1 MAVKNEKHHKAG
13 QTFMQGVLAALPEEK
28 RAAAVALFQGEEV
41 DTALEFAGEG
51 SMLRAD
57 YSRGQNEMGAKETE
71 IENHWSKLNSWYAGK
86 KAGLD
91 EVDALRAKVTELQ
104 AGHGTGNG
112 DGDLPPGAGDLSG
125 GKPAAKMTKD
135 ELLQTIGLDPSK
147 IVTADQLTEVV
158 GNIERG
164 MLSFYQQAN
173 PISIEH
179 YNTFGEVLD
188 VEAVFKHP
196 QVQTIGFKAAY
207 LDTHKDKFEAKAVKE
222 AEAHDKEVAD
232 KAVAEHIKENVGN
245 QGFPIPGRS
254 MPSGIT
260 SPLDNLEASLRTA
273 KPAAPAAPAAGVVPN
288 TAPGPGHTNLADD
301 GALVDLAV
309 EQFLQRAQE
318 LGRPVARI

>member
-13 QTFMQGVLAALPEEK
+13 QSFMQGVLAALPEEK
-28 RAAAVALFQGEEV
+28 RAAAIAVFQGEEV
-41 DTALEFAGEG
+41 DTALELAGEG
-51 SMLRAD
+51 AMLRAD

-71 IENHWSKLNSWYAGK
+71 IENHWSKLNTWYAGK

-91 EVDALRAKVTELQ
+91 EVDALRSKVTELQ
-104 AGHGTGNG
+104 AASGSGNG
-112 DGDLPPGAGDLSG
+112 DGDLAPGSGDGMG

-135 ELLQTIGLDPSK
+135 ELLATIGIDPSK
-147 IVTADQLTEVV
+147 IVTADQLAEVV
-158 GNIERG
+158 GNVERG

-173 PISIEH
+173 PLSIEH

-188 VEAVFKHP
+188 IEAVFKHP

-232 KAVAEHIKENVGN
+232 KAVAEHIKENAG

-260 SPLDNLEASLRTA
+260 SPLDNLEASLRTT
-273 KPAAPAAPAAGVVPN
+273 KPVVAPAAPGTVVPN